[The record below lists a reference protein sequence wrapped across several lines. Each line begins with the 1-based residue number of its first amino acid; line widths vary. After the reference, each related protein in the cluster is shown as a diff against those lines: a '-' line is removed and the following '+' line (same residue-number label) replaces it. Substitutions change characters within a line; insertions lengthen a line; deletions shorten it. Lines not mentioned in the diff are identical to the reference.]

1 MGNTLLRFFWIP
13 GIIEYSPKKDISLS
27 SKIFRQPAAGLQDNI
42 LLYLTIYIGYIQTME
57 ATDLKMDLQLF
68 LNEVPLFSSIPLSQV
83 DEIASC
89 FLFSYF
95 KKDSIIFR
103 QGDVSDSMYIIRS
116 GVVVISSKKNDDVL
130 FQTELRRGDFFGEM
144 ALLSDLPRNAE
155 ARVTLDSTLFCLKKE
170 DFEALLST
178 NKNIGLFLSRLY
190 ARRLSFDSK
199 KKSAQHEASFYTISA
214 TEPDLGLSHFLYSLS
229 YHVSTESNKK
239 VLIVEPHLELESI
252 MRKFD
257 LGTISCPDESLF
269 DLLPPSIYKWK
280 DFHWFRHPSGFS
292 VLQVNKG
299 FNEQLVPVLPLL
311 METLKYRY
319 DLVIFSIAHYFG
331 NLEQQAV
338 RLCDKNLLLINNTR
352 EALPDVTRKLKRL
365 EETAGIGMDRVRVG
379 VSHLCG
385 SRGIAREQLKMELNL
400 SETPQIWVDQSEKAF
415 NDQIDTQKRFPV
427 KGARAVAR
435 EIAGVRIGIALG
447 AGAARG
453 WSHIGVL
460 KALQDEGIHLDM
472 IAGTSMGAL
481 VGAIFSASGSI
492 DHLKK
497 HTSDRCTT
505 KRLTRKGIFDYTFPL
520 RGLLRGGKVLDIVA
534 TAVNHADFMD
544 LLIPTYVVS
553 VDILK
558 GEEVLIETG
567 DVATAVRSS
576 LSLPA
581 IFSPVK
587 HQGRWLV
594 DGGLLNPLPVNILEQ
609 KGADK
614 IIAVC
619 VENQGPAVRQTSR
632 SPGIMEVIS
641 RTVAIVHGRATSGF
655 AQKSD
660 IVISPDVQGFAWDD
674 FHKGE
679 VLMQRGV
686 SACEKMLEEIKALTQ

>member
-1 MGNTLLRFFWIP
+1 
-13 GIIEYSPKKDISLS
+13 
-27 SKIFRQPAAGLQDNI
+27 
-42 LLYLTIYIGYIQTME
+42 
-57 ATDLKMDLQLF
+57 MDLEHF
-68 LNEVPLFSSIPLSQV
+68 LSEVPLFSSIPSLQLI
-83 DEIASC
+83 EIASC
-89 FLFSYF
+89 FRCTEV
-95 KKDSIIFR
+95 KKDSIVFK
-103 QGDVSDSMYIIRS
+103 QGDLSDSMYIIRS
-116 GVVVISSKKNDDVL
+116 GVVLISSEKNGEL
-130 FQTELRRGDFFGEM
+130 RQNTELRRGDFFGEM

-155 ARVTLDSTLFCLKKE
+155 ARVTLDAILFCLKKN
-170 DFEALLST
+170 DFETLLSE
-178 NKNIGLFLSRLY
+178 NKHIGLFLSRLY
-190 ARRLSFDSK
+190 ARRLSFDSEK
-199 KKSAQHEASFYTISA
+199 KAAQQKAVFYTISA
-214 TEPDLGLSHFLYSLS
+214 TESNLGLSHFLYSLS

-257 LGTISCPDESLF
+257 LHLVSCPHGSMFE
-269 DLLPPSIYKWK
+269 LLPPSIYKK
-280 DFHWFRHPSGFS
+280 SDLKWFRHPSGFS

-299 FNEQLVPVLPLL
+299 FNEQLVAVLPLL
-311 METLKYRY
+311 MESFKYTY
-319 DLVIFSIAHYFG
+319 DLVVFSIAHYFG

-352 EALPDVTRKLKRL
+352 EALADVAQKLKRL
-365 EETAGIGMDRVRVG
+365 EETAGIGLDRVRVG

-385 SRGIAREQLKMELNL
+385 SQGIAREQLKNELHL
-400 SETPQIWVDQSEKAF
+400 SETPQIWVDRSDKAF

-460 KALQDEGIHLDM
+460 KVLQDEGIHIDM

-481 VGAIFSASGSI
+481 VGAIYAATGSV
-492 DHLKK
+492 DHLKS
-497 HTSDRCTT
+497 HTIDRFTT
-505 KRLTRKGIFDYTFPL
+505 RRLTRKGIFDYTIPFQ
-520 RGLLRGGKVLDIVA
+520 GLLRGKKAMNLVA
-534 TAVNHADFMD
+534 TAINHADFMD
-544 LLIPTYVVS
+544 LLIPTYLVG

-558 GEEVLIETG
+558 GEEVLFETG
-567 DVATAVRSS
+567 DVAKAVRSS

-581 IFSPVK
+581 VFTPVK
-587 HQGRWLV
+587 HQGRWMV

-619 VENQGPAVRQTSR
+619 VENQRPTVSQATRP
-632 SPGIMEVIS
+632 PGIMEVIS
-641 RTVAIVHGRATSGF
+641 RTIAIVHGRATSGF

-660 IVISPDVQGFAWDD
+660 VVIYPDVQGFAWDD

-679 VLMQRGV
+679 VLMQRGIC
-686 SACEKMLEEIKALTQ
+686 ACEEVIREIKALVQ

>member
-1 MGNTLLRFFWIP
+1 MKT
-13 GIIEYSPKKDISLS
+13 
-27 SKIFRQPAAGLQDNI
+27 
-42 LLYLTIYIGYIQTME
+42 
-57 ATDLKMDLQLF
+57 TDPHLDLQHF
-68 LNEVPLFSSIPLSQV
+68 LTEVPLFSSIPQSQIN
-83 DEIASC
+83 EIASC
-89 FLFSYF
+89 FHFIHL
-95 KKDSIIFR
+95 KKDTVVFR
-103 QGDVSDSMYIIRS
+103 QGDLSDSMYIIRS
-116 GVVVISSKKNDDVL
+116 GVVVISCTKNNEIL

-144 ALLSDLPRNAE
+144 ALLSELPRNAE
-155 ARVTLDSTLFCLKKE
+155 ARVTLDSTLFCLKKDE
-170 DFEALLST
+170 FATLLAE

-190 ARRLSFDSK
+190 ARRLSVDSEK
-199 KKSAQHEASFYTISA
+199 KVAQHKAGFYTVSA
-214 TEPDLGLSHFLYSLS
+214 TDPDLGLSHFLYSMS
-229 YHVSTESNKK
+229 YHISTESNKK

-257 LGTISCPDESLF
+257 LGITVCPDDSLF
-269 DLLPPSIYKWK
+269 DLLPPNIYERT
-280 DFHWFRHPSGFS
+280 DFQWFSHPSGFV

-299 FNEQLVPVLPLL
+299 FNERLVPVLPLL
-311 METLKYRY
+311 MESLKYTY

-352 EALPDVTRKLKRL
+352 EALSDVTQKLKRL
-365 EETAGIGMDRVRVG
+365 EETAGIGLDRIRVG

-385 SRGIAREQLKMELNL
+385 TRGIAREQLKKELHL
-400 SETPQIWVDQSEKAF
+400 SETPQIWVDRSDKAF

-460 KALQDEGIHLDM
+460 KVLQEEGVHIDM

-481 VGAIFSASGSI
+481 VGAIFAASGSV
-492 DHLKK
+492 DQLKK
-497 HTSDRCTT
+497 HTIDRCSTR
-505 KRLTRKGIFDYTFPL
+505 RLARKGIFDYTLPL
-520 RGLLRGGKVLDIVA
+520 RGLMRGKKIINLVA
-534 TAVNHADFMD
+534 TAIRHADFMD
-544 LLIPTYVVS
+544 LLIPTYLVS

-567 DVATAVRSS
+567 DVAQAVRSS

-581 IFSPVK
+581 IFSPVQ

-619 VENQGPAVRQTSR
+619 VENQGPTAKETSGP
-632 SPGIMEVIS
+632 PGIMEVIS
-641 RTVAIVHGRATSGF
+641 RTVAIVHGRATGGF
-655 AQKSD
+655 AQRSD
-660 IVISPDVQGFAWDD
+660 IVIYPDVQGFAWDD

-679 VLMQRGV
+679 VLMQRGI
-686 SACEKMLEEIKALTQ
+686 SACEDLIQEIKALVQ

>member
-1 MGNTLLRFFWIP
+1 M
-13 GIIEYSPKKDISLS
+13 
-27 SKIFRQPAAGLQDNI
+27 KI
-42 LLYLTIYIGYIQTME
+42 
-57 ATDLKMDLQLF
+57 TDPHLDLQHF
-68 LNEVPLFSSIPLSQV
+68 LNEVPLFSSIPHSQIN
-83 DEIASC
+83 EIASC
-89 FLFSYF
+89 CHVLYL
-95 KKDSIIFR
+95 KKDSIIFK

-116 GVVVISSKKNDDVL
+116 GIVVVSSEKDDELL

-155 ARVTLDSTLFCLKKE
+155 ARVTLDSTLFCLKKD
-170 DFEALLST
+170 DFEALLCS

-190 ARRLSFDSK
+190 ARRLSFDPK
-199 KKSAQHEASFYTISA
+199 KKSAQHKAGFYTISA
-214 TEPDLGLSHFLYSLS
+214 TESDLGLSHFLYSLS

-257 LGTISCPDESLF
+257 LGTISCPDENLF
-269 DLLPPSIYKWK
+269 ELLPPNIYKWT
-280 DFHWFRHPSGFS
+280 DFRWFLHPAGFS

-299 FNEQLVPVLPLL
+299 FNEQLVSVLPLL
-311 METLKYRY
+311 MESLKYRY

-352 EALPDVTRKLKRL
+352 EALPDVKEKLKRL
-365 EETAGIGMDRVRVG
+365 EETAGIGLDRVRVG

-385 SRGIAREQLKMELNL
+385 SRGIAREQLKMELRL
-400 SETPQIWVDQSEKAF
+400 SETPQIWVDRSEKAF

-460 KALQDEGIHLDM
+460 KVLQDEGIHIDM

-481 VGAIFSASGSI
+481 VGAIFAASGSI
-492 DHLKK
+492 DHLRK
-497 HTSDRCTT
+497 HTIDLCTT

-520 RGLLRGGKVLDIVA
+520 RGLLRGQKAMNLVA
-534 TAVNHADFMD
+534 TAIEHADFMD

-581 IFSPVK
+581 IFSPVR
-587 HQGRWLV
+587 HQERWLV

-619 VENQGPAVRQTSR
+619 VENQEPAVRQTSR
-632 SPGIMEVIS
+632 SPSIMEVIS
-641 RTVAIVHGRATSGF
+641 RTVTIVHGRATSGF
-655 AQKSD
+655 AQRSD
-660 IVISPDVQGFAWDD
+660 IVIYPDVQGFAWDD

-679 VLMQRGV
+679 VLMQRGI
-686 SACEKMLEEIKALTQ
+686 SACKEVIQEIKALVR